1 MSFDAESLQKHIPS
15 YLTEEDQKVLFR
27 ELKAL
32 SSGGNADYILNPRND
47 SFRNAAL
54 QGDGWRGFQL
64 FEFETGKKRSVRG
77 LVLSN
82 SCDIDPENFRDLPT
96 RIIFAPLVN
105 LNKYKNMLEN
115 SGLDSKIIEQKIN
128 SIIAQ
133 KTSNVFYLPASGALE
148 DDYIIRLDELHS
160 MPFSAHRESPDRQ
173 KLFTLSNT
181 GFYMLVLK
189 LSVHF
194 CRLQEKINRSSF

>member
-1 MSFDAESLQKHIPS
+1 MLITSLI
-15 YLTEEDQKVLFR
+15 LEMILFVM
-27 ELKAL
+27 LPFKAMAGEGF
-32 SSGGNADYILNPRND
+32 SCLN
-47 SFRNAAL
+47 
-54 QGDGWRGFQL
+54 
-64 FEFETGKKRSVRG
+64 
-77 LVLSN
+77 
-82 SCDIDPENFRDLPT
+82 
-96 RIIFAPLVN
+96 
-105 LNKYKNMLEN
+105 
-115 SGLDSKIIEQKIN
+115 SKIIEQKIN

-133 KTSNVFYLPASGALE
+133 KTSNIFYLPASGALE

-194 CRLQEKINRSSF
+194 CRFQEKINRSSF